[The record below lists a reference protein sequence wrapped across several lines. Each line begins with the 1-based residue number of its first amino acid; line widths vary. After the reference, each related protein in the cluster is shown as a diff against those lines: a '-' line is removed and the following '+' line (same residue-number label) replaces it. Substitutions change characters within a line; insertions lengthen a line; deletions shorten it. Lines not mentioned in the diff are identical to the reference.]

1 MGVLHDLD
9 AYVAIADLERAGG
22 VAARRARQAAKLA
35 RVQPGGRVLDAG
47 TGQGWHAIALAQRHR
62 VLATDVSE
70 ELVARACRR
79 AADLPDARRPRFAQA
94 PTERL
99 PLADA
104 CLGAAFNLGTSVGY
118 GTVDEDRAALHELRR
133 VLAPGA
139 RLVLEAGSATGMGA
153 RPSVS
158 VREFG
163 DGARVAYARTV
174 DAAGQVAEAQRVVL
188 ASGEEGEF
196 TYALHAYDPAELE
209 AMLRDGG
216 FARVAIHGS
225 LDGGRWR
232 EEDPIVA
239 VARAP
244 V

>member
-1 MGVLHDLD
+1 MLHGLD

-22 VAARRARQAAKLA
+22 VAARRARQAATLA
-35 RVQPGGRVLDAG
+35 RVRPGGRVLDAG
-47 TGQGWHAIALAQRHR
+47 TGQGWHAIALAERHR
-62 VLATDVSE
+62 VLGTDVSD
-70 ELVARACRR
+70 ELVARARRR
-79 AADLPDARRPRFAQA
+79 AARLPDTRRPSFVRA

-99 PLADA
+99 PLADG
-104 CLGAAFNLGTSVGY
+104 CLDAAFSLGTSVGY
-118 GTVDEDRAALHELRR
+118 GSVDEDRAALLELRR

-139 RLVLEAGSATGMGA
+139 RLVLEAASATGTAA

-163 DGARVAYARTV
+163 DGASVAYAPTV
-174 DAAGQVAEAQRVVL
+174 DAAGRVAEAQWVVL
-188 ASGEEGEF
+188 ATGEEGEF
-196 TYALHAYDPAELE
+196 SYALHAYDPAELE

-225 LDGGRWR
+225 LDGGRWH
-232 EEDPIVA
+232 EADPIVA